1 VRGDEVIK
9 ILAVGLAGI
18 LAACV
23 GFGVKVYLANV
34 SGSADADASKEVQLE
49 QVATELAGVPIVKN
63 GKIESYLVLRVR
75 STINRAALQP
85 QSLDIVP
92 YLMDSTFRAV
102 YERAAEGLGRLRAK
116 DVEQLDNRIRQLTN
130 ARLKLE
136 VVQTVNLEQL
146 NLVSAGEVRA
156 GLLELR

>member
-1 VRGDEVIK
+1 MIK

-18 LAACV
+18 IAACV
-23 GFGVKVYLANV
+23 GFGVNVYLADA
-34 SGSADADASKEVQLE
+34 SGNAAADASKEIQLE
-49 QVATELAGVPIVKN
+49 QVATELAGVPIVKD

-85 QSLDIVP
+85 ESLDIVP

-102 YERAAEGLGRLRAK
+102 YERAAEGLGRLWAK

-130 ARLKLE
+130 ARLKSE

-156 GLLELR
+156 GRLELR